1 MPFELLF
8 IIEGK
13 IISLEKRK
21 KKGGKLMNE
30 AGGYLSKMRKGVHPV
45 VKKTAKKTVKKAV
58 KYIGKSTGF
67 GLMEDLAYGGINK
80 FGSWYVNNAI
90 DAWVGR

>member
-1 MPFELLF
+1 
-8 IIEGK
+8 
-13 IISLEKRK
+13 
-21 KKGGKLMNE
+21 MNE